1 MLFVYLLRCIEICY
15 SVKQFKPPK
24 VTMIDRTHMT
34 IDAYLRQAGIKPN
47 FPESSKNVLPLKRT
61 AVSPFND
68 LLQAAR
74 LTDDPGTK
82 DSHRGATISDY
93 LSLCTVASTVPTT
106 PNRLTLQ
113 GNVFRSMVPSSHQ
126 RGGSGSF
133 RQEQAS
139 HPKEINHELIP
150 GSANETAECG
160 PVPCIHQSIRTAA
173 QKYNLSEELIRSVI
187 QAESNFRPDAVSPA
201 GAKGLMQL
209 MPATARELGVTDPFD
224 VEQNIDGGARYLKKM
239 VDRFNGDIKLA
250 LAAYN
255 AGPGTVERYNG
266 NVPYPE
272 TQRYIQRVLS
282 GMLKMENTIG

>member
-1 MLFVYLLRCIEICY
+1 
-15 SVKQFKPPK
+15 
-24 VTMIDRTHMT
+24 MIDRTHMT
-34 IDAYLRQAGIKPN
+34 IDAYLRQAGIKSN
-47 FPESSKNVLPLKRT
+47 FPEGSKNVLPLKRT
-61 AVSPFND
+61 AVSLFND

-106 PNRLTLQ
+106 PNRLTHQ

-126 RGGSGSF
+126 RGGPGSF

-201 GAKGLMQL
+201 GAQGLMQL

-282 GMLKMENTIG
+282 GMMKMENTIG